1 MKSDVIHVTNTGE
14 GIALA
19 LSQAEAV
26 AAYKSLSPKDSLHL
40 RLLAEE
46 MMGMMRALAGEQ
58 EADFWIEDE
67 GGDGAFR
74 LHLKAQMQMDPDLR
88 EKLLSASTSGKNAA
102 AKGVSGKIRDLFS
115 RMLEGVGNVDAYA
128 AGFPPVYT
136 ETLSVSA
143 AAALAKNAPYT
154 WSFNKYRSG
163 AATDPDREEDWDEL
177 EKSVLAKVADEI
189 EISISGGYV
198 EMIVYK
204 QI

>member
-1 MKSDVIHVTNTGE
+1 MKSDIIHVTSSGE
-14 GIALA
+14 GISLA
-19 LSQAEAV
+19 LQQADAV

-46 MMGMMRALAGEQ
+46 MMGMMRALAGNQ

-67 GGDGAFR
+67 GDVFR
-74 LHLKAQMQMDPDLR
+74 LHLKAKVQMNTELR

-115 RMLEGVGNVDAYA
+115 RMLEGTGDVDAYA
-128 AGFPPVYT
+128 AGFSPMCAEAMTV
-136 ETLSVSA
+136 SSA
-143 AAALAKNAPYT
+143 AAVARNAPYM
-154 WSFNKYRSG
+154 WSFNKYKSS
-163 AATDPDREEDWDEL
+163 AADDPDKKEDWDEL

-189 EISISGGYV
+189 EIGISGGFV

-204 QI
+204 KF

>member
-1 MKSDVIHVTNTGE
+1 MKSDMIHVTSSGE

-19 LSQAEAV
+19 LQQAESVAV
-26 AAYKSLSPKDSLHL
+26 YKSLPSKDGLHL

-46 MMGMMRALAGEQ
+46 MMGMMRALAGDQ

-67 GGDGAFR
+67 DGVFR
-74 LHLKAQMQMDPDLR
+74 MHLKAQVQMNTDLR

-115 RMLEGVGNVDAYA
+115 RMLEGAGDVDAYA
-128 AGFPPVYT
+128 EGFLPMNAEVISVAG
-136 ETLSVSA
+136 A
-143 AAALAKNAPYT
+143 AAMARNAPYT
-154 WSFNKYRSG
+154 WSFNKYKSG
-163 AATDPDREEDWDEL
+163 TAADPDKKEDWDEL

-189 EISISGGYV
+189 EIAISGGFA

-204 QI
+204 KI

>member
-1 MKSDVIHVTNTGE
+1 MKSDMIHVTSSGE

-19 LSQAEAV
+19 LQQAESVAV
-26 AAYKSLSPKDSLHL
+26 YKSLPSKDGLHL

-46 MMGMMRALAGEQ
+46 MMGMMRALAGDQ

-67 GGDGAFR
+67 DGVFR
-74 LHLKAQMQMDPDLR
+74 MHLKAQVQMNTDLR

-115 RMLEGVGNVDAYA
+115 RMLEGAGDVDAYA
-128 AGFPPVYT
+128 AGFSPIYS
-136 ETLSVSA
+136 EIESVSA
-143 AAALAKNAPYT
+143 AAAVAKNVPFI
-154 WSFNKYRSG
+154 WSLNQYKSRT
-163 AATDPDREEDWDEL
+163 AADPEKKEEWDEL

-189 EISISGGYV
+189 EIGISGGFV

-204 QI
+204 KF

>member
-1 MKSDVIHVTNTGE
+1 MKSDVIHVTNTGD

-19 LSQAEAV
+19 LQQAEAV
-26 AAYKSLSPKDSLHL
+26 AAFKSLAEKDGLHL

-46 MMGMMRALAGEQ
+46 MMGMLRALAGEK

-67 GGDGAFR
+67 EGTFR
-74 LHLKAQMQMDPDLR
+74 LHLKAQVQMDSALR

-115 RMLEGVGNVDAYA
+115 RLLEGINDVDAYA
-128 AGFPPVYT
+128 AGFIPIYADVM
-136 ETLSVSA
+136 SVSA
-143 AAALAKNAPYT
+143 AVTVAQSTPYI
-154 WSFNKYRSG
+154 WSFNQYKSG
-163 AATDPDREEDWDEL
+163 AAADSGKTEDWDEL

-189 EISISGGYV
+189 EIAISGGFA

-204 QI
+204 KI